1 MDVVK
6 WRRLEAGGQ
15 GEGHT
20 EERAGRR
27 DRPEEAV
34 LCRLAGVWP
43 HGTHQTSA
51 ALATEGGRSVT
62 AEELLDSSASEAL
75 GAKYW
80 PWDICRLSRTSVTYG
95 GGSVAGEEPLTC
107 SGIFANG
114 LLIFGPL
121 NKEHSSSPWIV
132 F

>member
-20 EERAGRR
+20 EERPGTH
-27 DRPEEAV
+27 DTSEEAV
-34 LCRLAGVWP
+34 PYRLAGLWP
-43 HGTHQTSA
+43 HGTHQTST
-51 ALATEGGRSVT
+51 ALATEGGSET
-62 AEELLDSSASEAL
+62 AEERLDSSVSEAL

-80 PWDICRLSRTSVTYG
+80 PWDICRPSMTSVTYG
-95 GGSVAGEEPLTC
+95 GGSVAGDEPLSC

-114 LLIFGPL
+114 LLIFEPL
-121 NKEHSSSPWIV
+121 NKEHCSTQWIV